1 MNMQDKDLL
10 FDKLLTGHMSR
21 INSHQDEELLFSM
34 ILESDV
40 YKKHY
45 EEVAGL
51 NTLLHLP
58 YFKSNQNKDYL
69 LLKDKLQ
76 YKNKGK
82 RITWYGMFTKV
93 AAAAAILIVV
103 SLGSIYLYRETV
115 EKNSTF
121 KQMEVS
127 TPLGGQTRLLLPDG
141 SVAWINAKSE
151 LKYGDGFGKT
161 DRRLYLEGEGYF
173 EVVKNEQ
180 IPFSVHAYDMEVIA
194 TGTIFNVRSY
204 KEDNEWEVDLL
215 EGGVDILVA
224 NKRYTLH
231 SDEKAIYNK
240 ASALVT
246 VESVDAHLT
255 ARWIKG
261 KLAFYQASIPDICKM
276 LERHFNVRIRIDSEE
291 LKEEYFLGSINLEM
305 SLSEILNYLDV
316 NKKYKIELKDDVI
329 ILKNRR

>member
-1 MNMQDKDLL
+1 MQDKDLL
-10 FDKLLTGHMSR
+10 FDRLLTGYISR
-21 INSHQDEELLFSM
+21 TISFQDEELLFSM
-34 ILESDV
+34 ILESEV
-40 YKKHY
+40 YRKRY

-51 NTLLHLP
+51 NTLLNLP
-58 YFKSNQNKDYL
+58 YFESNKSKDYL

-82 RITWYGMFTKV
+82 RISWHGMFAKV
-93 AAAAAILIVV
+93 AAAAVILVIV
-103 SLGSIYLYRETV
+103 SFGSIYLYQETV
-115 EKNSTF
+115 CRNSAF
-121 KQMEVS
+121 KQIEAS

-151 LKYGDGFGKT
+151 LKYGSEFGKT

-173 EVVKNEQ
+173 EVIKNGQ
-180 IPFSVHAYDMEVIA
+180 IPFSVHAGDMEVVA

-204 KEDNEWEVDLL
+204 KDDNKWEVDLL
-215 EGGVDILVA
+215 EGGVDVLVA

-231 SDEKAIYNK
+231 SDEKAVYDKIS
-240 ASALVT
+240 ASVT
-246 VESVDAHLT
+246 VEPADAHM
-255 ARWIKG
+255 AVRWIKG

-291 LKEEYFLGSINLEM
+291 LKKEYFLGSINLEM

-316 NKKYKIELKDDVI
+316 NKKYKIELSNDVI
-329 ILKNRR
+329 VLKKR